1 MADDATIDV
10 VVPVIAYGSF
20 CLWDEPKS
28 EACVLGKSAQFP
40 HLYNLAHGKADIF
53 PEFDTGAEDNQKI
66 TLPQSSFICVPR
78 RAIPE
83 IDFYR
88 QSNHNKQI
96 IKSMAKS

>member
-1 MADDATIDV
+1 MMLLLMLLFQQWLMV
-10 VVPVIAYGSF
+10 HFVYEMSPSQRLESLV
-20 CLWDEPKS
+20 
-28 EACVLGKSAQFP
+28 KSAQFP
-40 HLYNLAHGKADIF
+40 HLYNLAHSKADIF
-53 PEFDTGAEDNQKI
+53 PEFDKGAEDNQKI

-83 IDFYR
+83 IDFYS